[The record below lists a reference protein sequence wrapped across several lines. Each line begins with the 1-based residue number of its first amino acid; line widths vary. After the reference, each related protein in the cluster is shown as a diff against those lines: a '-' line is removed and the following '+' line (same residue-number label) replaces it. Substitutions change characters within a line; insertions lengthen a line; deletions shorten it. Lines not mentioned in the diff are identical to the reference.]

1 MKKLLICVL
10 TLCLL
15 TGCGGEV
22 VPERQPLVEPS
33 VEGESPA
40 PVQPVLPQQPA
51 EQETVDDP
59 TQGGTV
65 VPDDSQSA
73 QPEAPVQGEAEPP
86 QEPVQPVEPQPVV
99 PEPVPP
105 QEQQPTQTEL
115 TCSLEIR
122 CDKLI
127 GNGNLDPDKVELVP
141 EDGSLFLVTDV
152 VFFEGESVFRH
163 LCITAPTSRASA
175 ICTPMTPVTFPAG
188 CTASTGPFPT
198 TAAASMW
205 CRPGMSLSGTIPAT
219 WGPTWGRRTPAET
232 ISKSGAVRRLQSL
245 GLPWR
250 AASSLCTREPHK
262 EWRI

>member
-65 VPDDSQSA
+65 VPDESQPA
-73 QPEAPVQGEAEPP
+73 QPEQPVQGEATLP
-86 QEPVQPVEPQPVV
+86 QEPVQPVEPQPAV
-99 PEPVPP
+99 PDPVPP
-105 QEQQPTQTEL
+105 QEQQPTQNEL

-127 GNGNLDPDKVELVP
+127 GNADLDPDKVELVP

-152 VFFEGESVFRH
+152 VFFEGESVFNVLQRTMKQNKQH
-163 LCITAPTSRASA
+163 LEFVQTPLYNSAYIEGICNLYAYDASD
-175 ICTPMTPVTFPAG
+175 
-188 CTASTGPFPT
+188 
-198 TAAASMW
+198 
-205 CRPGMSLSGTIPAT
+205 LSGWMYSVNGAFPNYGCSQYVVQAGDVIVWHYTCDLGADL
-219 WGPTWGRRTPAET
+219 GAENA
-232 ISKSGAVRRLQSL
+232 SGNNQ
-245 GLPWR
+245 
-250 AASSLCTREPHK
+250 
-262 EWRI
+262 

>member
-141 EDGSLFLVTDV
+141 EDDSLFLVTDV
-152 VFFEGESVFRH
+152 VFFEGESVFNVLQRTMKQNKQH
-163 LCITAPTSRASA
+163 LEFVQTPLYNSA
-175 ICTPMTPVTFPAG
+175 YIEGICNLYAYDAG
-188 CTASTGPFPT
+188 D
-198 TAAASMW
+198 
-205 CRPGMSLSGTIPAT
+205 LSGWMYSVNGAFPNYGCSQYVVQAGDVIVWHYTCDLGADL
-219 WGPTWGRRTPAET
+219 GAENA
-232 ISKSGAVRRLQSL
+232 SGNNQ
-245 GLPWR
+245 
-250 AASSLCTREPHK
+250 
-262 EWRI
+262 

>member
-10 TLCLL
+10 TLYLL

-152 VFFEGESVFRH
+152 VFFEGESVFNVLQRTMKQNKQH
-163 LCITAPTSRASA
+163 LEFVQTPLYNSA
-175 ICTPMTPVTFPAG
+175 YIEGICNLYAYDAG
-188 CTASTGPFPT
+188 D
-198 TAAASMW
+198 
-205 CRPGMSLSGTIPAT
+205 LSGWMYSVNGAFPNYGCSQYVVQAGDVIVWHYTCDLGADL
-219 WGPTWGRRTPAET
+219 GAENA
-232 ISKSGAVRRLQSL
+232 SGNNQ
-245 GLPWR
+245 
-250 AASSLCTREPHK
+250 
-262 EWRI
+262 

>member
-51 EQETVDDP
+51 EQETADDP

-152 VFFEGESVFRH
+152 VFFEGESVFNVLQRTMKQNKQH
-163 LCITAPTSRASA
+163 LEFVQTPLYNSA
-175 ICTPMTPVTFPAG
+175 YIEGICNLYAYDAG
-188 CTASTGPFPT
+188 D
-198 TAAASMW
+198 
-205 CRPGMSLSGTIPAT
+205 LSGWMYSVNGAFPNYGCSQYVVQAGDVIVWHYTCDLGADL
-219 WGPTWGRRTPAET
+219 GAENA
-232 ISKSGAVRRLQSL
+232 SGNNQ
-245 GLPWR
+245 
-250 AASSLCTREPHK
+250 
-262 EWRI
+262 

>member
-86 QEPVQPVEPQPVV
+86 QEPVPPVEPQPVV

-152 VFFEGESVFRH
+152 VFFEGESVFNVLQRTMKQNKQH
-163 LCITAPTSRASA
+163 LEFVQTPLYNSA
-175 ICTPMTPVTFPAG
+175 YIEGICNLYAYDAG
-188 CTASTGPFPT
+188 D
-198 TAAASMW
+198 
-205 CRPGMSLSGTIPAT
+205 LSGWMYSVNGAFPNYGCSQYVVQAGDVIVWHYTCDLGADL
-219 WGPTWGRRTPAET
+219 GAENA
-232 ISKSGAVRRLQSL
+232 SGNNQ
-245 GLPWR
+245 
-250 AASSLCTREPHK
+250 
-262 EWRI
+262 

>member
-15 TGCGGEV
+15 TGCDGEV

-152 VFFEGESVFRH
+152 VFFEGESVFNVLQRTMKQNKQH
-163 LCITAPTSRASA
+163 LEFVQTPLYNSA
-175 ICTPMTPVTFPAG
+175 YIEGICNLYAYDAG
-188 CTASTGPFPT
+188 D
-198 TAAASMW
+198 
-205 CRPGMSLSGTIPAT
+205 LSGWMYSVNGAFPNYGCSQYVVQAGDVIVWHYTCDLGADL
-219 WGPTWGRRTPAET
+219 GAENA
-232 ISKSGAVRRLQSL
+232 SGNNQ
-245 GLPWR
+245 
-250 AASSLCTREPHK
+250 
-262 EWRI
+262 

>member
-86 QEPVQPVEPQPVV
+86 QELVQPVEPQPVV

-152 VFFEGESVFRH
+152 VFFEGESVFNVLQRTMKQNKQH
-163 LCITAPTSRASA
+163 LEFVQTPLYNSA
-175 ICTPMTPVTFPAG
+175 YIEGICNLYAYDAG
-188 CTASTGPFPT
+188 D
-198 TAAASMW
+198 
-205 CRPGMSLSGTIPAT
+205 LSGWMYSVNGAFPNYGCSQYVVQAGDVIVWHYTCDLGADL
-219 WGPTWGRRTPAET
+219 GAENA
-232 ISKSGAVRRLQSL
+232 SGNNQ
-245 GLPWR
+245 
-250 AASSLCTREPHK
+250 
-262 EWRI
+262 